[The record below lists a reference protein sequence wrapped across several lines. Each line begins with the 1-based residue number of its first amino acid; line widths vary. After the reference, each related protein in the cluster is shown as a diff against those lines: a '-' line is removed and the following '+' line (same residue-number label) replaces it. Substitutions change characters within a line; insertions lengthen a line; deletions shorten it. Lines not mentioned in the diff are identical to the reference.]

1 MVEQRRFRM
10 LRSIKLVPAAM
21 ISAIVLA
28 VMSLLGL
35 LNFDIGTPSLSV
47 DGITADAPTDS
58 PPPDSSESDSSEP
71 NASEPGSA
79 DDERLTAADVPDA
92 ADEGTD
98 GDKAGTASESMN
110 PDATVDV
117 LIDGEQYMVE
127 LRGADGE
134 ATREARPLSEIV
146 EMARMSSGDGA
157 GIRVRISRR
166 FNAVQRADRALRDAL
181 SDAGV
186 EQDEIDHRRTLV
198 D

>member
-1 MVEQRRFRM
+1 MAKQRRFRM

-35 LNFDIGTPSLSV
+35 LNFNVGTPSLSV
-47 DGITADAPTDS
+47 DGAASDAPTES
-58 PPPDSSESDSSEP
+58 PPPESSEP
-71 NASEPGSA
+71 ESSEPYASEPKSA
-79 DDERLTAADVPDA
+79 DDERWTATGAPDT
-92 ADEGTD
+92 ADEGAD
-98 GDKAGTASESMN
+98 ADKAAAGPESLD
-110 PDATVDV
+110 PQATVDV
-117 LIDGEQYMVE
+117 LIDGEEYWVE
-127 LRGADGE
+127 LRGAGGE
-134 ATREARPLSEIV
+134 ATRESRPLSEIV
-146 EMARMSSGDGA
+146 EMARRSAGDGA

-181 SDAGV
+181 SDAGL